1 MKTTSVNA
9 VTNVYVERRTSY
21 KSSETGVGRDG
32 GCIENP
38 GSAAALC
45 DSRQIFK
52 LKKFNSEEK

>member
-1 MKTTSVNA
+1 MKTTSVNT

-45 DSRQIFK
+45 DSRLNFQV
-52 LKKFNSEEK
+52 EKV